1 MLNRQKLNWM
11 SLFKVSYIIIKLH
24 NSSHLLMMCLN
35 NANRTKLIMIIT
47 IKKRISILKRIL
59 EQNRRKN
66 LYVTTSYVTGKVVL
80 WDS

>member
-1 MLNRQKLNWM
+1 MLNRQKLNWI

-35 NANRTKLIMIIT
+35 NAIMIIT

>member
-1 MLNRQKLNWM
+1 
-11 SLFKVSYIIIKLH
+11 
-24 NSSHLLMMCLN
+24 MMCLN

-80 WDS
+80 